1 MRIFALLA
9 GLAVLGALLLADNW
23 NPIRAVLYAVAW
35 LAVAAI
41 LIKFARVDQDHGR
54 TATQHRKSP

>member
-23 NPIRAVLYAVAW
+23 NPVRAGVYAAAW
-35 LAVAAI
+35 LAVAFI
-41 LIKFARVDQDHGR
+41 LIKFARR
-54 TATQHRKSP
+54 